1 MKVKLLFF
9 AAHKRAAGLAETEI
23 ELEAGATARDA
34 ANAAAVRYQLQLQ
47 GSMVA
52 VNDEYA
58 NPDTALHAGDTVAF
72 IPPVAGG
79 AAHDHAGGSSRDH
92 FEVSAEPLDI
102 LALHARLSDPGWG
115 GQAVFTGSTRTP
127 NKGLEIVHLE
137 YEAYGALCRNVMR
150 DLALEA
156 HARWELGA
164 VVLAHRTG
172 TVLPGQVSIFVG
184 AASAHRR
191 ACLEAVPWLVDE
203 AKLRLPVWK
212 LEVAATGERWVEGST
227 SQPTL

>member
-9 AAHKRAAGLAETEI
+9 AAHKRTAGTGESAL
-23 ELEAGATARDA
+23 ELPLGATARDA
-34 ANAAAVRYQLQLQ
+34 ANLAAAQFALDLK

-52 VNDEYA
+52 INDEYA
-58 NPDTALHAGDTVAF
+58 TPDQVLEAGDTVAF

-79 AAHDHAGGSSRDH
+79 AAPDLLGGSGHD
-92 FEVSAEPLDI
+92 FFLVTPDPLDI
-102 LALHARLSDPGWG
+102 PALHARLIQPGWG
-115 GQAVFTGSTRTP
+115 GQAMFTGSTRTP

-137 YEAYGALCRNVMR
+137 YEAYPALCQNVMR
-150 DLALEA
+150 DLAREA
-156 HARWELGA
+156 HTQWELGA

-184 AASAHRR
+184 AGSAHRR